1 MKGELEEHIRQL
13 AYRLYEERGCEGGHS
28 VDDWLRAEREV
39 RGFASRRGKM
49 DWNQAIPTPRRVEI
63 RTMSATVLSHNRFPR
78 HVH

>member
-39 RGFASRRGKM
+39 RGFASRRGEM
-49 DWNQAIPTPRRVEI
+49 EVES
-63 RTMSATVLSHNRFPR
+63 RHTDASASRDPNDECHCS
-78 HVH
+78 

>member
-1 MKGELEEHIRQL
+1 MKGKLEENIRQL

-49 DWNQAIPTPRRVEI
+49 EVE
-63 RTMSATVLSHNRFPR
+63 SR
-78 HVH
+78 HTDASPSRDPNDECHCS